1 MAVRAHIT
9 HGMSAHKKGGGQLTA
24 DRPFSQVCAP
34 RFLCSR
40 AYCRYFAR
48 VRSAYAAEIAEQAS
62 SAMSESV
69 SASLLRRWM

>member
-9 HGMSAHKKGGGQLTA
+9 HGMSAHKKGAASSKLTA
-24 DRPFSQVCAP
+24 PLSQVCAP
-34 RFLCSR
+34 RSLCSR